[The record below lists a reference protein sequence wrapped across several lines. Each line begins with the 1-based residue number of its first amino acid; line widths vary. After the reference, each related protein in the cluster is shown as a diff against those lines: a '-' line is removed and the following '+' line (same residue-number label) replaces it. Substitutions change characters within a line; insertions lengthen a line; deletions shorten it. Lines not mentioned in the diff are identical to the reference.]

1 MVQCWWRMDSLN
13 KEQELVGYFYLCVLP
28 NNGKKKF
35 PLLKWNISPVLLH
48 TPFTWSSVLWGCSHN
63 NCPPCVTQNSF
74 LDAGAPV
81 LDERSRR
88 VMVLSITSF
97 HQCLFQNTTSSLM
110 EYLVLLRYKEK
121 INQPWLTL
129 FLGPCLDRG
138 QLNKTS
144 VRRKGC
150 GLQWLI
156 LSHKYKSVRV
166 VPHHMYQTLLSLSR
180 AGSPH
185 PSPEEAGH
193 PLLTLHLGDR
203 RFCMSSN
210 PTERN
215 PKHITGG
222 PTHSLNFVV
231 LCVYSF
237 QFSEKDASHNSRV

>member
-1 MVQCWWRMDSLN
+1 MLCSVLFSGYWMAIFCAKVQCWWRLDSLN
-13 KEQELVGYFYLCVLP
+13 KEQEPVGYFCLCALP
-28 NNGKKKF
+28 NNGEENF
-35 PLLKWNISPVLLH
+35 PLLKWNMFQILLH
-48 TPFTWSSVLWGCSHN
+48 TPFTWSSVSWGCSHN
-63 NCPPCVTQNSF
+63 DCPPCVTQNSF

-81 LDERSRR
+81 LDERSKTRN
-88 VMVLSITSF
+88 MILSITSF
-97 HQCLFQNTTSSLM
+97 HQYLFQNTTVSLM
-110 EYLVLLRYKEK
+110 EWSYLVLLRYKGK

-129 FLGPCLDRG
+129 YLRPCLDRG

-150 GLQWLI
+150 GLRWLI

-203 RFCMSSN
+203 RFCMSSK
-210 PTERN
+210 PTEKKPQTYHCSSN
-215 PKHITGG
+215 T
-222 PTHSLNFVV
+222 
-231 LCVYSF
+231 
-237 QFSEKDASHNSRV
+237 